1 MKFITAFRASHALLI
16 NLGFF
21 ALWVA
26 DILPFIAIVLTVVG
40 YFVSERIGVRRFVD
54 AAPVWLLNLITLAV
68 FAYMVGVHFLAKNDL
83 VVALVYFTVY
93 LQVVKLF
100 GARKNRDYFQIYIL
114 AISHLV
120 LSTLLTSDLLFAVPF
135 LLFIVSAPWCLTLYN
150 LKAQAE
156 DAFKEDAEVKTYAA
170 GAPGKRLFELF
181 ESRRAISGGFF
192 WSTTV
197 LSLLLLVNTAA
208 IFAFFPRVSSGFLF
222 RNTRYGHS
230 VSGFS
235 DKVDLRSFGLIKGNT
250 KVVMRVIPKSRSE
263 LNASGL
269 YWRGLCFDTYD
280 GLEWHRSK
288 TTARRLPLTRTY
300 GEIPIRRHDPDGL
313 VEHEVRLE
321 RLDTDVFFALH
332 RVEYVK
338 WDRAYVDRV
347 FQRQSDDS
355 PAGPALAVDAYGG
368 LHFDGGLEYERHYR
382 AFSDTRMPPPKDLRQ
397 ASQGALSDEQTKSSY
412 MQLPEMSQ
420 RFHDLAKQITEG
432 RDNNYDR
439 LYAVMGYLL
448 KNNEYTLD
456 VPRHKGNPIEGFLFD
471 KREGH
476 CEFFATTTVLLLRA
490 AGVPARLV
498 SGFRGGDW
506 NEYGEFLTVRQR
518 DAHTWVEVYFEGH
531 GWLPFDP
538 TPPDSSALGYRDLT
552 FKGWTHFIESLE
564 LTWHGYVVN
573 YELRDQEKMVG
584 GVAASLTAAFKR
596 FEGLTRGMSL
606 RDLVEWLRD
615 DRPRVGVQAGGRPVL
630 IWVCLS
636 VGGLI
641 VVLLIRGRW
650 RRASHRVLS
659 RACTRFV
666 SIAAGHGYA
675 REGGETIQELSMR
688 VAMDV
693 PQLRELLGRFVDVY
707 YAQRF
712 GPVRVAQGDAVELDE
727 TLDTLQVAW
736 KASKMNS

>member
-26 DILPFIAIVLTVVG
+26 DILPFMVIVLTAVG

-54 AAPVWLLNLITLAV
+54 AAPVWFLNLVTLAV
-68 FAYMVGVHFLAKNDL
+68 FAYMVAIHFLAKNDL

-93 LQVVKLF
+93 LQFVKLF

-120 LSTLLTSDLLFAVPF
+120 LSTLLTSDLWFAVPF

-156 DAFKEDAEVKTYAA
+156 EAFKGDAEVEGQKA
-170 GAPGKRLFELF
+170 GASGKRLSELF
-181 ESRRAISGGFF
+181 DSRRAISGGFF
-192 WSTTV
+192 WSTTI

-208 IFAFFPRVSSGFLF
+208 IFVFFPRVSTGFLF

-235 DKVDLRSFGLIKGNT
+235 DKVDLRSFGFIKGNT

-300 GEIPIRRHDPDGL
+300 GEIPIRPHDSDGL

-332 RVEYVK
+332 RVEHVK
-338 WDRAYVDRV
+338 WDRAYVDRA
-347 FQRQSDDS
+347 FQR
-355 PAGPALAVDAYGG
+355 PRENALAGPALAVDAYGG

-382 AFSDTRMPPPKDLRQ
+382 AFSNTRIPPPKALRL
-397 ASQGALSDEQTKSSY
+397 ASQGALPDEQAQSAY
-412 MQLPEMSQ
+412 MQLPDMSQ
-420 RFHDLAKQITEG
+420 RFHNLAKKITEG
-432 RDNNYDR
+432 RSNNYDR
-439 LYAVMGYLL
+439 LYAVIGYLQ

-456 VPRHKGNPIEGFLFD
+456 VPRHRGNPIEGFLFD
-471 KREGH
+471 KPEGH

-490 AGVPARLV
+490 ARVPARLV

-506 NEYGEFLTVRQR
+506 NAYGHFLTVRQR

-538 TPPDSSALGYRDLT
+538 TPPDASAAGYRDLT
-552 FKGWTHFIESLE
+552 FKGWTHFVESLE

-584 GVAASLTAAFKR
+584 GMTAAFKR
-596 FEGLTRGMSL
+596 LEGLARGMSL
-606 RDLVEWLRD
+606 RDLVAWLRD
-615 DRPRVGVQAGGRPVL
+615 DRPGDGGQAGGRPVL
-630 IWVCLS
+630 IWVCVS

-641 VVLLIRGRW
+641 AVLRMRGRW

-659 RACTRFV
+659 RACPRFIK
-666 SIAAGHGYA
+666 IAAGQGYT
-675 REGGETIQELSMR
+675 REGGETIQELSVR
-688 VAMDV
+688 VAVDNPDLQV
-693 PQLRELLGRFVDVY
+693 LLGRFVNMY
-707 YAQRF
+707 YVQRF
-712 GPVRVAQGDAVELDE
+712 GPDRTATDEAVDLDE
-727 TLDTLQVAW
+727 ILDALQAAW
-736 KASKMNS
+736 KASKVNPQTRR